1 MEGKDKSPILKDVP
15 NPCFSFHAL
24 EGGCSLDSRFS
35 LSQIERRGEA
45 HRL

>member
-1 MEGKDKSPILKDVP
+1 MEGKDKSPILKDVL
-15 NPCFSFHAL
+15 NTCFSFHAF

-35 LSQIERRGEA
+35 LSQIERGGEA